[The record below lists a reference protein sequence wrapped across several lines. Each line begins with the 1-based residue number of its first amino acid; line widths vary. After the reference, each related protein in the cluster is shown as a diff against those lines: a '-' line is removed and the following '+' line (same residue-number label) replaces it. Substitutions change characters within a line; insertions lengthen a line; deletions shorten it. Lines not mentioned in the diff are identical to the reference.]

1 MRRLTDILVTAIA
14 PLVWGTNFLLT
25 TDFLP
30 PGRPLLDSLV
40 RSLPIGLLIVAFS
53 RQLPK
58 GDWWWKSAVLAAL
71 NFGAFFPLLF
81 FAAYHLPGSVA
92 SMLGA
97 AAPVFVIG
105 LAWGMLAQRPVA
117 QTLDLIGERWTIL
130 LLRDLLLHGPRRFQD
145 FQASLSGIAPNTL
158 SSRLKA
164 MEDNGLVRRELYS
177 ERPPRLEYVLT
188 DKGKSLG
195 PIVKAMRDWGT
206 KNL

>member
-1 MRRLTDILVTAIA
+1 VVYDLLMAKNYDIH
-14 PLVWGTNFLLT
+14 
-25 TDFLP
+25 DC
-30 PGRPLLDSLV
+30 
-40 RSLPIGLLIVAFS
+40 
-53 RQLPK
+53 
-58 GDWWWKSAVLAAL
+58 
-71 NFGAFFPLLF
+71 
-81 FAAYHLPGSVA
+81 
-92 SMLGA
+92 
-97 AAPVFVIG
+97 
-105 LAWGMLAQRPVA
+105 PVA

-195 PIVKAMRDWGT
+195 PIVKAMREWGT